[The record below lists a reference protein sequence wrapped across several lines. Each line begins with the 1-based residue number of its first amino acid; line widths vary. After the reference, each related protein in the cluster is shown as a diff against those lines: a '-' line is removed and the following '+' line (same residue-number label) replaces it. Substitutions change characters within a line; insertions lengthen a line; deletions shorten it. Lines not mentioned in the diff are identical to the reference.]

1 MIQGSQAAMVSAQE
15 EHGATPSRL
24 LGAGVTKLVLIAVCA
39 LGGTVAG
46 NAIYDS
52 VARSQA
58 ADAFMEKT
66 RPSASYLKA
75 MWSPAIDYVRV
86 EQAPYDFYEADRISS
101 STPLTKGDQCWKAYD
116 AKPRWSQFD
125 YCVAYD
131 MVIRSN
137 ASPDQIKV
145 HASHS
150 GYPSAIERK
159 KRGFL
164 LGKSAS
170 LKGQHTAIQ
179 RANDVLLA
187 IRIDN
192 R

>member
-1 MIQGSQAAMVSAQE
+1 MVQGDQAAMDSAQQ
-15 EHGATPSRL
+15 EHGVSPSVLR
-24 LGAGVTKLVLIAVCA
+24 GAGVSKLALIALCA

-52 VARSQA
+52 MARSRS

-75 MWSPAIDYVRV
+75 MWSPAIDYLRV
-86 EQAPYDFYEADRISS
+86 EQAPYDFYEADRIST
-101 STPLTKGDQCWKAYD
+101 STPLTKGDQCWKVYD

-131 MVIRSN
+131 MLIRSN
-137 ASPDQIKV
+137 ASPDQIKA
-145 HASHS
+145 HASQF

-159 KRGFL
+159 KRGFFL
-164 LGKSAS
+164 RKSVP
-170 LKGQHTAIQ
+170 LKGQHVAIQ